1 MTEGLP
7 ELVDWAGGQF
17 WIGFAVFLRVGAMMA
32 LLPAFGEQAVPAR
45 VKIAITL
52 AATALVAPALSP
64 TIGPMPQ
71 SAAVLGRVLLA
82 EVTTGLL
89 FGLLLRLSIMALA
102 TAGALIAQGL
112 SLAQMF
118 GGGPAAEPLPVFSHL
133 LVGAG
138 LALAA
143 ALGLHVQAVGYILGS
158 YGPVPFA
165 FGLGAEAALTEFLH
179 GIVASFGSALGL
191 AAPFLIATLVYNLAI
206 GAINRAMPQLM
217 VTFIGAPALTGGG
230 MALLCLA
237 APLGL
242 TQWANLFAAIVSG
255 GAPP

>member
-1 MTEGLP
+1 MTGTLP
-7 ELVDWAGGQF
+7 ELVDWAAGHL

-45 VKIAITL
+45 VKIAVAV
-52 AATALVAPALSP
+52 AATLLVAPALSP
-64 TIGPMPQ
+64 VIGAVPQ
-71 SAAVLGRVLLA
+71 SPSTLGRVLLA
-82 EVTTGLL
+82 EVATGLL

-143 ALGLHVQAVGYILGS
+143 ALGLHVEAVGYILAS

-165 FGLGAEAALTEFLH
+165 FGLGADTALEETLR
-179 GIVASFGSALGL
+179 GIVGSFGTALGL
-191 AAPFLIATLVYNLAI
+191 AAPFLIATLIYNLAI

-217 VTFIGAPALTGGG
+217 VTFIGAPLLTGGG
-230 MALLCLA
+230 LLLLCIATPTGLGIWADVLA
-237 APLGL
+237 AII
-242 TQWANLFAAIVSG
+242 AG

>member
-7 ELVDWAGGQF
+7 DLVDWASGQF
-17 WIGFAVFLRVGAMMA
+17 WIGFAVFLRVGAMMS

-45 VKIAITL
+45 VKIAIAL
-52 AATALVAPALSP
+52 AATLLVAPALAP
-64 TIGPMPQ
+64 TIGAMPQ
-71 SAAVLGRVLLA
+71 SAATLA
-82 EVTTGLL
+82 RILMAEITTGLL

-143 ALGLHVQAVGYILGS
+143 ALGLHVQAVSYIIGS

-165 FGLGAEAALTEFLH
+165 FGLGAETALTETLR
-179 GIVASFGSALGL
+179 GIIASFGMALGL

-230 MALLCLA
+230 MALLCIA
-237 APLGL
+237 APSGL
-242 TQWANLFAAIVSG
+242 TQWSSLMAAIIMG
-255 GAPP
+255 GTPP